1 MTNYT
6 MLVLRSLPA
15 GIRMAWREIHYTSL
29 YPELTEA
36 RVLDNREQEMAVST
50 LIHRLRAR

>member
-6 MLVLRSLPA
+6 VLVTRSLPA

-36 RVLDNREQEMAVST
+36 RVLDNREQEMAVSA